1 MPYEINIDPQPPPRR
16 GGPLTRAR
24 RAENERRAAQGQ
36 GAGNPLQPAADPIQI
51 AHPIMANVPPPPQGG
66 PLPGPPP
73 PVPPAAAFQMSPAEN
88 DDILTFPQD
97 NKIYFKTTKGLD
109 TKFGGKADQV
119 HTFLTLVERRAR
131 SFGWKESILMIPDNN
146 GTVRYLL
153 KEYGRLT
160 MDNVRTHAAPYVA
173 AQTRQAQNDR
183 MMYDFLE
190 ESLEEKFLAEVTL
203 YEQEYL
209 ITPAAGGEPI
219 LNGPAFLK
227 QIITQTYIDTRATV
241 SHIRETLIDMHK
253 MLKIKKEDI
262 TQFNLWVKNQVSLL
276 AARGTEAHDLLTYL
290 WKTYLQVKDK
300 EFVRYIQDLKNQY
313 EDNTTDLTSDQL
325 MLYAENKYK
334 SRVQAGIWAKPSKEQ
349 EDIVALTATVAN
361 LKEALNKSKI
371 NRKFGKA
378 NTHKKNPEGGQEKN
392 KNTKKSDPKY
402 ENSEQRIPWYYQ
414 APKSNEPKHK
424 NINEK
429 DYWWCSNHGENG
441 KWVRHKPEDCSNKD
455 HSNWKNNNTTK
466 KTAKINSSTPTD
478 NPPGGG
484 LTHNVHQAVV
494 NMFGDE

>member
-1 MPYEINIDPQPPPRR
+1 
-16 GGPLTRAR
+16 
-24 RAENERRAAQGQ
+24 
-36 GAGNPLQPAADPIQI
+36 
-51 AHPIMANVPPPPQGG
+51 MANVPPPPQGG

-73 PVPPAAAFQMSPAEN
+73 PAPPAAAFQMSPAEN
-88 DDILTFPQD
+88 NTILTFPQD
-97 NKIYFKTTKGLD
+97 NKIYFKATKGLD

-119 HTFLTLVERRAR
+119 RTFLTLVECRAR
-131 SFGWKESILMIPDNN
+131 SFGWKESIMMIPDNT

-160 MDNVRTHAAPYVA
+160 MENVKNHAAPYVA
-173 AQTRQAQNDR
+173 AQTRQAQNAR

-203 YEQEYL
+203 YEQEYVV
-209 ITPAAGGEPI
+209 TPTAGGEPI

-262 TQFNLWVKNQVSLL
+262 TQFNLWVKNPVSLL

-334 SRVQAGIWAKPSKEQ
+334 SRVQAGTWAKPSKEQ

-361 LKEALNKSKI
+361 LKEALNESKA
-371 NRKFGKA
+371 NRKLGKSTT
-378 NTHKKNPEGGQEKN
+378 NNKNSEGGQEKG
-392 KNTKKSDPKY
+392 KNTKKNNTKS
-402 ENSEQRIPWYYQ
+402 ENSEHRIPWYYQ
-414 APKSNEPKHK
+414 APKSNEPKQK
-424 NINEK
+424 IINDKE
-429 DYWWCSNHGENG
+429 YWWCPNHAENG
-441 KWVRHKPEDCSNKD
+441 KWVRHKPEDCINKD
-455 HSNWKNNNTTK
+455 NSNWKNSVAAK
-466 KTAKINSSTPTD
+466 KTANTNSSISTD
-478 NPPGGG
+478 TPPGGG
-484 LTHNVHQAVV
+484 LTRNVHKAVV
-494 NMFGDE
+494 DMFGDE